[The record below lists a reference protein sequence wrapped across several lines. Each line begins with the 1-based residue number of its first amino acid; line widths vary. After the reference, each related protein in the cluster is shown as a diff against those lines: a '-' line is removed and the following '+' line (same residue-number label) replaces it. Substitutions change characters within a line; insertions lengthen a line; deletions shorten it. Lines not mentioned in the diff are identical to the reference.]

1 MHILLLHYLEQE
13 APENKY
19 ISFPIS
25 TALVQ
30 VFNPEYCNSLKQKHI
45 KTHCHMESGKVFTR
59 IYGPAGFILRMQE

>member
-30 VFNPEYCNSLKQKHI
+30 VFNPEYCNSLKQKHTS
-45 KTHCHMESGKVFTR
+45 KHTVTWNLAR
-59 IYGPAGFILRMQE
+59 YLQEYMGQQGLF